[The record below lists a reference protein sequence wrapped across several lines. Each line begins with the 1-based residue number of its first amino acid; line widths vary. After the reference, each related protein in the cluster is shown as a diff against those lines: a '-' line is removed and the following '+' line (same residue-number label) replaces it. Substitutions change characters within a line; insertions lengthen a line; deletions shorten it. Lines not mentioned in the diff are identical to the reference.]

1 MKRKILV
8 TGGLGY
14 IGSHT
19 IIALIQNNFQ
29 PIVVD
34 NLSNS
39 HKSVLF
45 RMQEIIGADIPFY
58 ELDISNQEG
67 LNDILDRHQIE
78 GIIHFAAFKA
88 VGESVENPLMYYQNN
103 IGGLVSLLQSMEQKN
118 LKNIVFSSSC
128 TVYGEPDKL
137 PVTELSDIKP
147 PTSPY
152 GATKQMGEQI
162 LHDAKVNCI
171 ALRYF
176 NPIGAHES
184 AMIGEMPSGI
194 PNNLVPYV
202 TQTAIGKREKLTVNG
217 VDYDTPDGTNIR
229 DYIDVMDLAEA
240 HVAALKYQIANPQ
253 PFQTFNLG
261 TGKGSSVLEI
271 IKTFEKV
278 NNIKLNYTVGPRRP
292 GDVVK
297 IFGDVTKA
305 NKILGWK
312 SKRTLADSLKTSWDW
327 EQNAS
332 KIEKA

>member
-19 IIALIQNNFQ
+19 IIALIQNDFQ

-67 LNDILDRHQIE
+67 LNDIIDRHQIE